1 MLRKGIDAWRL
12 VPEIER
18 RLIEREIPTCGGEA
32 GLRADP
38 APQWENTRDEW
49 QFANTHAI
57 DEVLAT
63 PIEFVLDFKHIIAAG
78 WDFVKHNGVGVELI
92 IAGKSHFLA
101 LRIVN
106 RNRGFKPAGHGVGN
120 KGDQLPWRQ
129 LSFLLSDRRAD
140 SFAREID
147 GGGVEILSADC
158 RLKRRALPP
167 ASGINITDMGI
178 ALGQG
183 VQSDRQP

>member
-1 MLRKGIDAWRL
+1 EGDAPAIRWRWL
-12 VPEIER
+12 SFFCR
-18 RLIEREIPTCGGEA
+18 RWFPRGLDDKVA
-32 GLRADP
+32 LRAG
-38 APQWENTRDEW
+38 
-49 QFANTHAI
+49 F
-57 DEVLAT
+57 
-63 PIEFVLDFKHIIAAG
+63 DFRE
-78 WDFVKHNGVGVELI
+78 VGVELI